1 MRSVNYEVKT
11 AEGATFQTMDYT
23 RARQGG
29 NRIVKTYLSDIDEKT
44 DKQKKRQHERVNK
57 LKRG

>member
-1 MRSVNYEVKT
+1 MRSVNYEVKI
-11 AEGATFQTMDYT
+11 ADGATFQTMDYT
-23 RARQGG
+23 LATQSR

-44 DKQKKRQHERVNK
+44 EKQKKRQRERVNK

>member
-11 AEGATFQTMDYT
+11 ADGATFQTMNYT
-23 RARQGG
+23 LTTQGG

-44 DKQKKRQHERVNK
+44 EKQKKRQRERVNK
-57 LKRG
+57 IKRG

>member
-11 AEGATFQTMDYT
+11 ADGATFQTMDYT
-23 RARQGG
+23 LATQGG

-44 DKQKKRQHERVNK
+44 DTLLAFTGAIYVK
-57 LKRG
+57 

>member
-11 AEGATFQTMDYT
+11 ADGATFHTMDYT
-23 RARQGG
+23 LATQSG

-44 DKQKKRQHERVNK
+44 EKQKKRQRERVNK

>member
-11 AEGATFQTMDYT
+11 ADGATFQTMDYT
-23 RARQGG
+23 LTTRGG

-44 DKQKKRQHERVNK
+44 EKQKKRQRERVNK

>member
-11 AEGATFQTMDYT
+11 ADGATFQTMDYT
-23 RARQGG
+23 LTTQDG

-44 DKQKKRQHERVNK
+44 EKQKKRQRERVNK

>member
-11 AEGATFQTMDYT
+11 ADGATFQTMDYT
-23 RARQGG
+23 LATKDG
-29 NRIVKTYLSDIDEKT
+29 NRIIKTYLSDIDEKT
-44 DKQKKRQHERVNK
+44 EKQKKRQRERVNK